1 MKKSSNL
8 GQKIIHFVQILLII
22 VLIYSINK
30 YFKTNEDFYIYLI
43 LSSLFFL
50 GIITLFT
57 LLKNSESEP
66 INYIYLTRREYDEL
80 NEQIY
85 INEKIIKEKNKRIKE
100 LKHIIDK
107 QNNSW

>member
-50 GIITLFT
+50 GIIRLFT

-66 INYIYLTRREYDEL
+66 INYIYLTRREYDECI
-80 NEQIY
+80 QT
-85 INEKIIKEKNKRIKE
+85 R
-100 LKHIIDK
+100 
-107 QNNSW
+107 

>member
-43 LSSLFFL
+43 LSGLFFF

-57 LLKNSESEP
+57 LLKYSESEP

-107 QNNSW
+107 QNNS

>member
-1 MKKSSNL
+1 MKKSGNL
-8 GQKIIHFVQILLII
+8 GQKIIHFVQSLLII
-22 VLIYSINK
+22 VLIYCIIK

-57 LLKNSESEP
+57 LLKYSESEP
-66 INYIYLTRREYDEL
+66 INYIYLTRQEYDEL

-107 QNNSW
+107 QNNS

>member
-50 GIITLFT
+50 SIISLFT
-57 LLKNSESEP
+57 LLKYSESEP

-107 QNNSW
+107 QNNS

>member
-22 VLIYSINK
+22 LLIYSINK

-50 GIITLFT
+50 GIITLFR
-57 LLKNSESEP
+57 LLKYSESEP

>member
-107 QNNSW
+107 QNNS

>member
-1 MKKSSNL
+1 MKKSSDL

-43 LSSLFFL
+43 LSGLFFF

-57 LLKNSESEP
+57 LLKYSESEP

-107 QNNSW
+107 QNNS